1 MQDQTA
7 RPESQDSPPVT
18 GDKLRHAVEAAT
30 DQTIEPRAE
39 GDPAP
44 DLVELLQ
51 KAEREVADLKDAWLR
66 ARADGENARKQAAI
80 DVGKA
85 HKFAIER
92 FAVDLLPVADAL
104 QQTLAVDNATTEQLR
119 AGVELTLKA
128 LQAAFARAE
137 IQVIDPAGQKFD
149 PHLHQ
154 AMQMVDADQPA
165 NTVVQVYQKGYLLN
179 DRVLR
184 PALVTVAK
192 GSAHEA
198 A

>member
-1 MQDQTA
+1 MQDPTA
-7 RPESQDSPPVT
+7 RPEPQDSAPVT
-18 GDKLRHAVEAAT
+18 GDKLMNAVEAAT
-30 DQTIEPRAE
+30 DAAIEPRSD

-44 DLVELLQ
+44 DLLELLQ
-51 KAEREVADLKDAWLR
+51 KAEREVADLRDAWLR
-66 ARADGENARKQAAI
+66 ARADTENARKQAAV

-92 FAVDLLPVADAL
+92 FAADLLPVADAL
-104 QQTLAVDNATTEQLR
+104 QQALAVGNATTEQLR

-128 LQAAFARAE
+128 LEAAFARADIE
-137 IQVIDPAGQKFD
+137 VIDPVGQKFD

-192 GSAHEA
+192 G
-198 A
+198 

>member
-7 RPESQDSPPVT
+7 RPEPQADAPVT
-18 GDKLRHAVEAAT
+18 GDKLMNAVEAAT
-30 DQTIEPRAE
+30 DAAIEPRSD

-44 DLVELLQ
+44 DLLELLQ
-51 KAEREVADLKDAWLR
+51 KAEREVADLRDAWLR
-66 ARADGENARKQAAI
+66 ARADTENARKQAAV

-92 FAVDLLPVADAL
+92 FAADLLPVADAL
-104 QQTLAVDNATTEQLR
+104 QQALAVGNATTEQLR

-128 LQAAFARAE
+128 LEAAFARADIE
-137 IQVIDPAGQKFD
+137 VIDPVGQKFD

-192 GSAHEA
+192 G
-198 A
+198 